1 MADISASLSSTQISD
16 TASVATARTG
26 TGTTATRGPGG
37 LGQRPKVKQ
46 HQATAQ
52 PAATGTNELYAFE
65 KRTSAIVTAIRN
77 FTLAN
82 PSAEAAVAQSPDG
95 RGIYID
101 APDSSIKIF
110 VPAHVA
116 TTGTTDELAGAG
128 GILALP
134 RLQRL
139 RRQWIG
145 LNRAYIGRSHGVEQ
159 GGIKP
164 EQVPDAF
171 VRFLNADFAGD
182 AGEES

>member
-16 TASVATARTG
+16 AASVSTARTQ
-26 TGTTATRGPGG
+26 TSTTTRTPGKGG
-37 LGQRPKVKQ
+37 LVQRPKIKP
-46 HQATAQ
+46 HQATVQ

-82 PSAEAAVAQSPDG
+82 PSAEAGLAQSRDP

-101 APDSSIKIF
+101 VPESSLPIF
-110 VPAHVA
+110 IPAHVA
-116 TTGTTDELAGAG
+116 TAGTTDELAGAG

-145 LNRAYIGRSHGVEQ
+145 LNRAYIGRTHGVEQ
-159 GGIKP
+159 GGLKP
-164 EQVPDAF
+164 EQIADAF

-182 AGEES
+182 VEDG